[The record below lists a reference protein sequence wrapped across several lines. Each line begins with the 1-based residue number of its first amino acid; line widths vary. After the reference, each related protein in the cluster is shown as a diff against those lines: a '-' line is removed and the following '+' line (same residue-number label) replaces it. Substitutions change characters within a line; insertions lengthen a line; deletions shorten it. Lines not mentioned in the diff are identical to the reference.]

1 MPMKV
6 GAENIQTAFG
16 DVLREAR
23 TAKGFSQEKLALE
36 RGLDQTYI
44 SLLERGLR
52 QPTLTTLFLL
62 SGVLQTAPSRL
73 GACSRCGYS
82 TRHFPC

>member
-23 TAKGFSQEKLALE
+23 TAKGFSQKKLALE
-36 RGLDQTYI
+36 RGLDRTYI
-44 SLLERGLR
+44 ALLERGLR

-73 GACSRCGYS
+73 VAKVERAL
-82 TRHFPC
+82 P